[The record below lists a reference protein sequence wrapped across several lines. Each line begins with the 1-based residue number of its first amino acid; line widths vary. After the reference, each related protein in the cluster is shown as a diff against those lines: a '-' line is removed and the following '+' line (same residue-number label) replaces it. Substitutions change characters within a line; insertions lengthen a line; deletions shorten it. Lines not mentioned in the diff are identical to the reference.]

1 MKRIYC
7 VEVIGIVAFM
17 LALPLVSSAKNRKSE
32 SKVGIGVKVSS
43 LGAGVEAAVPVL
55 EKLNVRGGFN
65 YITYSHTFHQDGVQY
80 AGHLNWQSG
89 EASADWFP
97 FGGFHVSP
105 GLIFYNGNK
114 VTANALVPGGQTFTL
129 NGTTYTSDASNPI
142 TGTGKL
148 SFTKVAPKITVG
160 VGNLIPRSGRHW
172 SILAEAG
179 VSYQGSPNAALSFQ
193 GTACDQSVP
202 PNCVNAATDPTVQ
215 ANVAAEQTKINNKLS
230 IFKFYPLVS
239 VGFGFNF

>member
-1 MKRIYC
+1 
-7 VEVIGIVAFM
+7 VIGIVAFM
-17 LALPLVSSAKNRKSE
+17 LALPLVSSAQKRKSE
-32 SKVGIGVKVSS
+32 SKIGIGIKVSS
-43 LGAGVEAAVPVL
+43 LGAGVEAAVPVFA
-55 EKLNVRGGFN
+55 KLNVRGGFN
-65 YITYSHTFHQDGVQY
+65 YLTYSQTFHQDGIPYV
-80 AGHLNWQSG
+80 GKLNWQSG

-114 VTANALVPGGQTFTL
+114 VTATALVPGGQNFTL
-129 NGTTYTSDASNPI
+129 NGTQYQSSAADPLN
-142 TGTGKL
+142 GTGKL

-172 SILAEAG
+172 SILAEVG
-179 VSYQGSPNAALSFQ
+179 VSYQGSPNAALAFQ
-193 GTACDQSVP
+193 GSACDTSGV
-202 PNCVNAATDPTVQ
+202 NCVNAATDPTVQ
-215 ANVAAEQTKINNKLS
+215 ANITAEQNKINNKLS